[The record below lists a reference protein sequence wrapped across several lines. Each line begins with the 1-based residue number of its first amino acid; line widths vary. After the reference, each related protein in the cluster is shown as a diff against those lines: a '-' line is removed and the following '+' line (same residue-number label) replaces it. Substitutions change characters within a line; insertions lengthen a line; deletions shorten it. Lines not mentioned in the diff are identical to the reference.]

1 MRAEEASKLA
11 HDKNA
16 GDILLEY
23 TIILSTIKK
32 AAQEG
37 LYYIPIPICYPEN
50 KEALCHLGY
59 RLSRSQLRDHI
70 NICWGPDVKFS

>member
-11 HDKNA
+11 YNKNA

-23 TIILSTIKK
+23 TIILGAIKE
-32 AAQEG
+32 AAQNG
-37 LYYIPIPICYPEN
+37 HYYLTIPIRYPEN
-50 KEALCHLGY
+50 KEALSHLGY
-59 RLSRSQLRDHI
+59 RLSRSPARDHI